1 MLGLTQPTNQ
11 LEHEPIAPVPA
22 PAPAIVVLGVGNDYR
37 SDDSAGLLVAREL
50 EKLVPGNVK
59 VIECSGDDPNL
70 MDAWEGVGLL
80 IVVDTVSS
88 GADPGT
94 VFRIEVQNHSIPTY
108 MFHHS
113 THSFTVA
120 HTIEL
125 ARLLGK
131 APPKMVIFG
140 IEGEEF
146 SYGERLSEEIAL
158 ATEGLPQSILD
169 YIENYMEETAG
180 PGTKY

>member
-1 MLGLTQPTNQ
+1 MLAEPTKQHN
-11 LEHEPIAPVPA
+11 HKPV
-22 PAPAIVVLGVGNDYR
+22 APAIVVLGVGNDYR
-37 SDDSAGLLVAREL
+37 CDDSAGLLVARKL
-50 EKLVPGNVK
+50 KGLVPKNVT

-70 MDAWEGVGLL
+70 MDVWEGVDLL
-80 IVVDTVSS
+80 ILVDTMTS

-94 VFRIEVQNHSIPTY
+94 IFRIEAQNREIPTY

-131 APPKMVIFG
+131 LPPKVVIFG
-140 IEGEEF
+140 IEGAEF
-146 SYGERLSEEIAL
+146 EYGEGLTEEIAF
-158 ATEGLPQSILD
+158 AAEGVTYSVFD
-169 YIENYMEETAG
+169 YIDNYMEEAIAKRADER
-180 PGTKY
+180 PDE